1 MKSEELAKLINK
13 AKKFG
18 TDFNGTLDSGLFDI
32 PQNAIVITG
41 ESEEGGDYVR
51 QFCSENHIPESNI
64 HYYDGEDTSNKAVA
78 EFKAKMIEEL
88 EVDCFFE
95 NNPNEV
101 YWIKKFN
108 PTANVHYINSK
119 SYVIF
124 SYDLLGLGYALRLKE
139 EGNNVVIALME
150 PEDAGFDIKS
160 ESDKEF
166 DKRRRT
172 VGDGLVTKYPAK
184 MVFKYLKGLKDKE
197 DYFID
202 FDFNYGS
209 NYAEELEKMGFKGL
223 FPRETGR
230 ELEKDRE
237 KGQNLV
243 KDHYKLLNLPEEK
256 TFKKVQDA
264 IEFINEQENIYVIK
278 ANNPDINCFVP
289 ASDSTEIDE
298 YREEVTNYLEEQKS
312 GLESDGFMLQKKI
325 EDCVEA
331 TPEACYIDGK
341 PVYFV
346 CCIENKFKSDG
357 ELGEQTGCG
366 QDLNFVLDPKSKL
379 VEIGDKDYFPI
390 AKKEKLNNFVD
401 AGILFERETGV
412 AYFTEFCFDTKTEA
426 LTRDGWK
433 NYADLRIGQ
442 EVLSINPNNQ
452 VIEWRPITKV
462 FVLKH
467 NGKMVSIKGK
477 GKHSALDALVTP
489 DHKFWMIN
497 ESLKKNKIR
506 RFKASSLPKS
516 SSWQILRTGIWEGN
530 NIPQITLPSIRV
542 NVPKRT
548 VKKGAFIKGG
558 DYGVVSQKV
567 KEFFR
572 HELSAITFNTE
583 SLAGLLGLWIAEGS
597 FGGLYKDE
605 PRSMFIAQSPD
616 NPKRVEIEKIFDG
629 LPSEVKLIKRGK
641 GYEVNCRRLVKY
653 LWDEL
658 GLGGTHC
665 DDKFIP
671 SVFKEL
677 SVPYLKAFLN
687 GYLLGDGSYHR
698 NQWIGFTTSKRLAD
712 DLQEVIHKVGWS
724 CTVTEYKR
732 KGTEMEINGK
742 KYLRN
747 HNIYTVSIRTK
758 RVNYSIQSS
767 GSNVMYE
774 DYCGIVWDVSVEGN
788 ESLFVRRNGRA
799 FFSSNCHSRK
809 GYNAF
814 YGELAMCPSVSQY
827 FEALQANTSPF
838 NSIGAKRFAASI
850 RIFNTGKDD
859 NRYTLA
865 DLQIM
870 VKGENVWLVDAKMK
884 EDTLVT
890 AGFVYDTAVITG
902 AGDTPEE
909 AIKNCQDHLKE
920 IKMKEEVH
928 RIDIDTNEDY
938 GLLARYYYLENNNLL

>member
-1 MKSEELAKLINK
+1 MKSEELSKLLNK
-13 AKKFG
+13 SSKPAF
-18 TDFNGTLDSGLFDI
+18 DFNGTLDSGLFPI

-78 EFKAKMIEEL
+78 EFKAKMIKEL
-88 EVDCFFE
+88 EIDCFFD

-101 YWIKKFN
+101 YHIKKFN

-172 VGDGLVTKYPAK
+172 VGDGLITKYPAK

-401 AGILFERETGV
+401 AGILFERETGT
-412 AYFTEFCFDTKTEA
+412 AYFTEF
-426 LTRDGWK
+426 
-433 NYADLRIGQ
+433 
-442 EVLSINPNNQ
+442 
-452 VIEWRPITKV
+452 
-462 FVLKH
+462 
-467 NGKMVSIKGK
+467 
-477 GKHSALDALVTP
+477 
-489 DHKFWMIN
+489 
-497 ESLKKNKIR
+497 
-506 RFKASSLPKS
+506 
-516 SSWQILRTGIWEGN
+516 
-530 NIPQITLPSIRV
+530 
-542 NVPKRT
+542 
-548 VKKGAFIKGG
+548 
-558 DYGVVSQKV
+558 
-567 KEFFR
+567 
-572 HELSAITFNTE
+572 
-583 SLAGLLGLWIAEGS
+583 
-597 FGGLYKDE
+597 
-605 PRSMFIAQSPD
+605 
-616 NPKRVEIEKIFDG
+616 
-629 LPSEVKLIKRGK
+629 
-641 GYEVNCRRLVKY
+641 
-653 LWDEL
+653 
-658 GLGGTHC
+658 
-665 DDKFIP
+665 
-671 SVFKEL
+671 
-677 SVPYLKAFLN
+677 
-687 GYLLGDGSYHR
+687 
-698 NQWIGFTTSKRLAD
+698 
-712 DLQEVIHKVGWS
+712 
-724 CTVTEYKR
+724 
-732 KGTEMEINGK
+732 
-742 KYLRN
+742 
-747 HNIYTVSIRTK
+747 
-758 RVNYSIQSS
+758 
-767 GSNVMYE
+767 
-774 DYCGIVWDVSVEGN
+774 
-788 ESLFVRRNGRA
+788 
-799 FFSSNCHSRK
+799 CHSRK